1 MARSGKEYLQALRE
15 NPPNLWY
22 KGQKVEDPTTHPA
35 FKGITHALAELYEM
49 QHDPRYRDTLTYEE
63 AGQRYAMSLLPARS
77 KEDLARRS
85 AAYKL
90 WADANLGMMGRCPD
104 YLNAVLMAFEQ
115 SAKFFGAYADNVRN
129 YVQYVR
135 ENDLSTTHCLTNPQV
150 NRAKSNL
157 EQPDP
162 YIPLGVV
169 SENEKGIVVRGA
181 RMLSTLPTA
190 DELLVF
196 PSTLLKEG
204 PGADKYAVAFAIPTH
219 TPGLHFISREG
230 LVVGDSSFDYPLS
243 SRLEEMDC
251 LTVFDDVFVPWER
264 VFIYK
269 DLQRCN
275 TAYAETGALMHM
287 AHQVVVLKNAKT
299 EAFLGL
305 VSLIGETIG
314 ADTFPH
320 VQEKIA
326 EIIVYLEAMKGFWA
340 RAERDAKVN
349 QYGLVCPD
357 RGAIDGARNLYPRLY
372 PRINE
377 IIQQVAASGL
387 ITLPSEQDFDSPLEP
402 HLEKFLQ
409 SATLPAKKRVQL
421 FRLAWDMTISGFGAR
436 QVLYERFFF
445 GDPVRMYQT
454 LYSVYDKEP
463 YKQRIKDFLGWQT
476 QAHGPT
482 AQEGSSQPEV
492 VVSD

>member
-1 MARSGKEYLQALRE
+1 MVRTGKQYLKALSTS
-15 NPPNLWY
+15 PPNIWY
-22 KGQKVEDPTTHPA
+22 KGEKVEDPTTHPV
-35 FKGITHALAELYEM
+35 FKGITHSLARLYDM
-49 QHDPRYRDTLTYEE
+49 QHDPKYRDILTYEE
-63 AGQRYAMSLLPARS
+63 NGQRHAMSLLPA
-77 KEDLARRS
+77 KTKQDLAQRS

-115 SAKFFGAYADNVRN
+115 SADFFGEYAENVRR

-135 ENDLSTTHCLTNPQV
+135 EHDLSTTHCLTNPQV
-150 NRAKSNL
+150 NRARSNL

-169 SENEKGIVVRGA
+169 SESEKGIVVRGA

-204 PGADKYAVAFAIPTH
+204 PGADKYAVAFAIPTN

-230 LVVGDSSFDYPLS
+230 LAAGDSSFDHPLS

-314 ADTFPH
+314 ADSFPH

-326 EIIVYLEAMKGFWA
+326 EMIVYLEAMKGFWA
-340 RAERDAKVN
+340 RAEVDAQLNK
-349 QYGLVCPD
+349 YGLMCPD

-377 IIQQVAASGL
+377 IVHQIGASGM
-387 ITLPSEQDFDSPLEP
+387 ITLPSEADFDSPVGP
-402 HLEKFLQ
+402 YVEKFLQ
-409 SATLPAKKRVQL
+409 SATLAAKERVQL
-421 FRLAWDMTISGFGAR
+421 FRLAWDMTTSGFGAR
-436 QVLYERFFF
+436 QTLYERFFF

-454 LYSVYDKEP
+454 LFAAYDKEP
-463 YKQRIKDFLGWQT
+463 YKQRIKDFLGWEE
-476 QAHGPT
+476 QAK
-482 AQEGSSQPEV
+482 PEAV
-492 VVSD
+492 ASD

>member
-1 MARSGKEYLQALRE
+1 MARTGKQYLEALQQ

-22 KGQKVEDPTTHPA
+22 KGERVADPTSHPV
-35 FKGITHALAELYEM
+35 FKGITHTLARLYDM
-49 QHDPRYRDTLTYEE
+49 QHDPKYQDILTYEE
-63 AGQRYAMSLLPARS
+63 GGKRYAMSLLPART

-104 YLNAVLMAFEQ
+104 YLNAVLMAYES
-115 SAKFFGAYADNVRN
+115 SAEFFGEFADNVRN
-129 YVQYVR
+129 YVKYVR

-150 NRAKSNL
+150 NRAKSAS

-162 YIPLGVV
+162 YIPVGVV
-169 SENEKGIVVRGA
+169 RQTEDGIVVRGA

-204 PGADKYAVAFAIPTH
+204 PGADKYAVAFAIPTN
-219 TPGLHFISREG
+219 TPGLHFISRESMSI
-230 LVVGDSSFDYPLS
+230 GDSEYDYPLS

-251 LTVFDDVFVPWER
+251 LTVFDEVFVPWER
-264 VFIYK
+264 IFILG
-269 DLQRCN
+269 DLEKCN
-275 TAYAETGALMHM
+275 QAYAQTGALMHM

-299 EAFLGL
+299 EAFVGL

-326 EIIVYLEAMKGFWA
+326 EVIVYLEAMKGFWV
-340 RAERDAKVN
+340 RAEIDAQPNK
-349 QYGLVCPD
+349 YGVMCPD
-357 RGAIDGARNLYPRLY
+357 RGAIDGARNLFPRLY
-372 PRINE
+372 PRIAE
-377 IIQQVAASGL
+377 IVHQVGASGM
-387 ITLPSEQDFDSPLEP
+387 ITLPSEADFESPVGP
-402 HLEKFLQ
+402 YLEKYLQ
-409 SATLPAKKRVQL
+409 SATLPARERVQL
-421 FRLAWDMTISGFGAR
+421 FRLAWDMTTSGFGAR
-436 QVLYERFFF
+436 QTLYERFFF

-454 LYSVYDKEP
+454 LFSAYDKEP
-463 YKQRIKDFLGWQT
+463 FKRRIREFLGWS
-476 QAHGPT
+476 
-482 AQEGSSQPEV
+482 EQPKAEV
-492 VVSD
+492 VAGD